1 VKRPAIALL
10 SAGVSGVLF
19 GIGLSIA
26 RMTDP
31 AKIWNFLDIAAIP
44 HGGWDPSLAFVMAGG
59 MLVGIVGL
67 RLDRL
72 LRMPA
77 PVAAPAFIKT
87 SRTRI
92 DLPLVAG
99 AAVFGVGWGLAGF
112 CPGPAIADLGLRPG
126 SVLPFVVAMFA
137 GSWIAGRFMD
147 FTPAKPAGDLTP
159 AKPGADFT
167 PVAPAGVPAPV
178 SHR

>member
-1 VKRPAIALL
+1 
-10 SAGVSGVLF
+10 
-19 GIGLSIA
+19 
-26 RMTDP
+26 
-31 AKIWNFLDIAAIP
+31 
-44 HGGWDPSLAFVMAGG
+44 
-59 MLVGIVGL
+59 
-67 RLDRL
+67 
-72 LRMPA
+72 MPA

-112 CPGPAIADLGLRPG
+112 CPGPAIADLGLAPG

-137 GSWIAGRFMD
+137 GSWIAGQFMD
-147 FTPAKPAGDLTP
+147 FTPAKPVGDLTA
-159 AKPGADFT
+159 AKAGADFT
-167 PVAPAGVPAPV
+167 PVAPAGVPAPM

>member
-1 VKRPAIALL
+1 VKRPSLALL

-44 HGGWDPSLAFVMAGG
+44 RGGWDPSLAFVMAGG

-67 RLDRL
+67 RLDRFL
-72 LRMPA
+72 HMPS
-77 PVAAPAFIKT
+77 PLAAPAFIKT

-92 DLPLVAG
+92 DPPLLVG
-99 AAVFGVGWGLAGF
+99 AAIFGVGWGLAGF
-112 CPGPAIADLGLRPG
+112 CPGPAIANLGLAPG

-137 GSWIAGRFMD
+137 GSWIAGQFI
-147 FTPAKPAGDLTP
+147 DLTP
-159 AKPGADFT
+159 ATRAGDFSPAT
-167 PVAPAGVPAPV
+167 PARDLTSATQAAAPV
-178 SHR
+178 PLSHR